1 MLISFNSC
9 KNYILVNGFLILL
22 GINQYNF
29 IMYYTRNNH
38 HNIINFCII
47 LFIFITRNIS
57 ILNFI
62 EKGTNHKP
70 LITNDISK
78 LPKETYKNEFNL
90 YFLSTTVIESI
101 THIIIKTNFFNNLN
115 DNLNDNLIII
125 DLLYFIPISFIFELI
140 FDLFH
145 YSTHRLL
152 HNKYLYK
159 YLHKTHHTFNH
170 PTAIVAFY
178 QDPLDLVITNS
189 VPTILTL
196 TIMPNISYRIFNM
209 ILVYKMFIEISGH
222 IGKKMYPT
230 GSFSQFMWLPKLL
243 NIELYIED
251 HDLHHSLNNCNYGKR
266 FSLCDKVFK
275 TYKQQNLLHNNINT
289 K

>member
-9 KNYILVNGFLILL
+9 KNYFLINGFLIIL
-22 GINQYNF
+22 GLKQYNC
-29 IMYYTRNNH
+29 IIYLTK
-38 HNIINFCII
+38 HNYNDFINFCII
-47 LFIFITRNIS
+47 LFIFIIRNTA

-62 EKGTNHKP
+62 KNGTSNKP
-70 LITNDISK
+70 LIANDISK
-78 LPKETYKNEFNL
+78 LPKESYKNEFKI
-90 YFLSTTVIESI
+90 YFLSTTVLESV
-101 THIIIKTNFFNNLN
+101 THIVIKNNFYNNLINELNN
-115 DNLNDNLIII
+115 DLIMR
-125 DLLYFIPISFIFELI
+125 DLLYFIPISFIFEII
-140 FDLFH
+140 FDFFH
-145 YSTHRLL
+145 YFTHRLL

-170 PTAIVAFY
+170 PTAIIAFY

-196 TIMPNISYRIFNM
+196 MIMPNISYRIFNL

-230 GSFSQFMWLPKLL
+230 SSFSQFIWLPRLL
-243 NIELYIED
+243 NIELYTED

-266 FSLCDKVFK
+266 FSLWDKVFN
-275 TYKQQNLLHNNINT
+275 TYKQQNLLQYDINT
-289 K
+289 N